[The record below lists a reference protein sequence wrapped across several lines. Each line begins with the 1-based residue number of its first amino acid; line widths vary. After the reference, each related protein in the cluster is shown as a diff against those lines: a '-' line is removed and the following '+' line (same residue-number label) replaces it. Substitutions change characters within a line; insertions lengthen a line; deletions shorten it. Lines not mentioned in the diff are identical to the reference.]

1 MRILFGSTP
10 RRLAISLVS
19 SPIKIY
25 EQYFNGAGKAVF
37 GLLLQGIEKTGTT
50 LAYDLLLINT
60 FIHPQVL
67 VNDAAYPV
75 SAVIPKYW
83 NNC

>member
-1 MRILFGSTP
+1 M
-10 RRLAISLVS
+10 VS

-25 EQYFNGAGKAVF
+25 EQYFRSRRVRLFSACCC
-37 GLLLQGIEKTGTT
+37 QGIEKTGTT

-67 VNDAAYPV
+67 VNDAAYT
-75 SAVIPKYW
+75 SERGYTEILEQLLMAGAESR
-83 NNC
+83 